1 MPLSHTATLML
12 ERAAA
17 GAVAASAIAFVSRRS
32 GSLSTSGAVATIVVG
47 AATAAAGWAWG
58 ALLVVYFV
66 AAMLL
71 TRQGRADKER
81 LTAGVVAKGGAR
93 DALQVIANGGM
104 FAMAVV
110 LAPFAPE
117 HIGAVMRTAALG
129 ALAASAA
136 DTWATEIGTL
146 YGGTP
151 RSMLT
156 LRRLAPGTSG
166 GMSAMGSLAMVAGAA
181 FIAIVA
187 RSLGLSGSVAIV
199 TIAGVAGALADSLVG
214 ATVQERRWCPNCH
227 KTSEQRVHDCGTATI
242 LAGGRE
248 WMDNDLVNL
257 ISTIVGGAVAAV
269 LGHPLAFHA

>member
-1 MPLSHTATLML
+1 MPLSYTATLML
-12 ERAAA
+12 GRAAA
-17 GAVAASAIAFVSRRS
+17 GAVAASAIAFVSRRG
-32 GSLSTSGAVATIVVG
+32 GSLSTSGAVATVVVG
-47 AATAAAGWAWG
+47 SATAAAGWTWG
-58 ALLVVYFV
+58 GLLVVYFV

-71 TRQGRADKER
+71 TRQGRTDKER

-93 DALQVIANGGM
+93 DAVQVIANGGV
-104 FAMAVV
+104 FAAAVV

-117 HIGAVMRTAALG
+117 PLGHVMRIAALG

-156 LRRLAPGTSG
+156 LRPLPPGTSG
-166 GMSAMGSLAMVAGAA
+166 GISAMGSLALVAGAA
-181 FIAIVA
+181 FIAVVA
-187 RSLGLSGSVAIV
+187 RWFGLPDAVEIV
-199 TIAGVAGALADSLVG
+199 TTAGVAGALADSLVG
-214 ATVQERRWCPNCH
+214 ATMQERRWCPICE

-257 ISTIVGGAVAAV
+257 ISTIVGGAVAAA
-269 LGHPLAFHA
+269 LANL